1 MTEIEFFKQL
11 QHLTVKQLATVH
23 NKLLLIIKRNKEKQQ
38 VLLKNAELERK
49 AREEKISRA
58 KHARNGLPKLP
69 TNTKNVDD
77 MADMLDLDISS
88 LVREISKR

>member
-23 NKLLLIIKRNKEKQQ
+23 HKLLLLIKRNNDKQQ
-38 VLLKNAELERK
+38 ALLKNAELERK
-49 AREEKISRA
+49 AREEKTSQA
-58 KHARNGLPKLP
+58 KHTGNGLPKLP